1 MMTGCDEIPEE
12 PEQIN
17 GSHDNFHELLYDG
30 LLLSK
35 LIDALY
41 PGHINWNDRTFQT
54 PKIEAMRMMR
64 EKERIAS
71 FNNLVQEF
79 GVPDS
84 FVFPTDS
91 LHDRGVLNLAQ
102 VCSCIRA
109 LGIEAQTK
117 PDYRGPENYWP
128 KKSMRNIRSFTEE
141 QLRAGDSI
149 IGLQAGS
156 NKGASQAGLTMG
168 KQRMILD

>member
-1 MMTGCDEIPEE
+1 
-12 PEQIN
+12 
-17 GSHDNFHELLYDG
+17 
-30 LLLSK
+30 
-35 LIDALY
+35 LY

-109 LGIEAQTK
+109 LGIEVGYT
-117 PDYRGPENYWP
+117 
-128 KKSMRNIRSFTEE
+128 
-141 QLRAGDSI
+141 
-149 IGLQAGS
+149 
-156 NKGASQAGLTMG
+156 
-168 KQRMILD
+168 